1 MALTASFDPAT
12 ERITVNSDRRAVSAS
27 IRVAGEVVDVTGLFG
42 VNVDDADHVW
52 VVDTDDGTT
61 TVLKLA

>member
-27 IRVAGEVVDVTGLFG
+27 IRVAGEVVDVTGTFG
-42 VNVDDADHVW
+42 VNVDDADQVW
-52 VVDTDDGTT
+52 VVESDDGTT